1 MPEVIVNP
9 FLQFSKITYRYLRPR
24 FVYESIYDIDFG
36 LLWDDGIR
44 HLFFDVDNTLISYSE
59 SDVSI
64 QCINLFKSI
73 EAIGFETITLISN
86 NSSVERIDRVAKQ
99 LNLPAV
105 TFACKP
111 FVFTM
116 RRLLQDYGIN
126 ETQVALVGDQL
137 LTDILLANSLK
148 MVSVFVD
155 PIDTSHIS
163 FIKSFQYKLQSWIIS
178 SFYN

>member
-1 MPEVIVNP
+1 MNP
-9 FLQFSKITYRYLRPR
+9 FLQFFKIAYRYLRPR

-36 LLWDDGIR
+36 LLWDDGVR

-59 SDVSI
+59 SNVSI

-73 EAIGFETITLISN
+73 ESIGFETVVLISN
-86 NSSVERIDRVAKQ
+86 NSSVDRIERVAKQ
-99 LNLPAV
+99 LELPAV

-126 ETQVALVGDQL
+126 QSEVALIGDQL
-137 LTDILLANSLK
+137 LTDMLLANSLK
-148 MVSVFVD
+148 MASVFVD
-155 PIDTSHIS
+155 PIDTMHIS
-163 FIKSFQYKLQSWIIS
+163 FIKSFQYKLQSWIMR